1 LVVCCNNCIL
11 KSYRHIFFDL
21 DRTLWDFDKNSTEAL
36 TDIVKVFH
44 LEEKVSDIDEFVKC
58 FHYYNDKLWDDFR
71 DGKMRK
77 QLLRLE
83 RFRLLLNRY
92 EISEKK
98 TVEKISQFYLN
109 TAPTRPALIED
120 TLEILNYLFSKYKIY
135 VISNGFYDVQL
146 TKIVNSGIFKYFSK
160 LFTSDRIGYAKP
172 DKRIYEFVVRS
183 IHAHKEDCIMI
194 GDDVKND
201 IDGAKNADIDQVYFN
216 PGKLNNQS
224 QPTFEIN
231 KLIELKSIL

>member
-1 LVVCCNNCIL
+1 L
-11 KSYRHIFFDL
+11 KAYKHIFFDL

-36 TDIVKVFH
+36 RDLIKVFH
-44 LEEKVSDIDEFVKC
+44 LEDKVKDVNEFVKC

-71 DGKMRK
+71 EGKLKK

-109 TAPTRPALIED
+109 TAPAKAALVNNCK
-120 TLEILNYLFSKYKIY
+120 EILDYLKPKYKLY

-146 TKIVNSGIFKYFSK
+146 TKIINSGISNYFSK

-172 DKRIYEFVVRS
+172 DKRIYEYAIRS
-183 IHAHKEDCIMI
+183 VHAHKEESLMI

-201 IDGAKNADIDQVYFN
+201 IEGARNADIDQVYFN
-216 PGKLNNQS
+216 PDKLVIS
-224 QPTFEIN
+224 LKPTYEIN
-231 KLIELKSIL
+231 NLLNLRSIL